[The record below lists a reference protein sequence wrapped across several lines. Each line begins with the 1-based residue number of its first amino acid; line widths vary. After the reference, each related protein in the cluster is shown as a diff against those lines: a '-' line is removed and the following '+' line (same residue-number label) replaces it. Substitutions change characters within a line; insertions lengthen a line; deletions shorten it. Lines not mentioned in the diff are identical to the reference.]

1 MLEDIA
7 IKRVE
12 SGIVDVGGEDTFAE
26 VIEYDGTGDA
36 PRRRKAFSCNSAQI
50 RELDWKV
57 NRRTDLRLKPRV
69 RTNRRMRR

>member
-36 PRRRKAFSCNSAQI
+36 AQTAEGFLVQLSPDT
-50 RELDWKV
+50 RAGAE
-57 NRRTDLRLKPRV
+57 RQ
-69 RTNRRMRR
+69 